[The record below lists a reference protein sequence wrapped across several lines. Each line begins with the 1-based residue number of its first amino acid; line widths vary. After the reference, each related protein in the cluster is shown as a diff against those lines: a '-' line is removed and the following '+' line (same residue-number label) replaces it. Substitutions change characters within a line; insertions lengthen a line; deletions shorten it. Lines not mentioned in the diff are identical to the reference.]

1 MKALFIY
8 SEHSADDREIIERAK
23 IEMST
28 YVEFIEINQA
38 SRELRSII
46 RATPAIIPIV
56 DDMQGEYIKGDDVD
70 GQLIATTAM
79 KKWQQKEEEVVHD
92 QQTFRLDNF
101 VNREK
106 ITVLDNYTDELITGG
121 II

>member
-8 SEHSADDREIIERAK
+8 SEHSADDREIMERAK

-38 SRELRSII
+38 SQELRSII

>member
-8 SEHSADDREIIERAK
+8 SEHSADDREIMERAK